1 MSAYQ
6 TLERRFARLA
16 AINDALGILQWDT
29 ETLMP
34 PGAADGRAEQLA
46 TLKVLSH
53 GLLTDDDNA
62 DLLADGEHE
71 TELSNWQDANR
82 HEMPGPSFLPPVVPI
97 DLV

>member
-34 PGAADGRAEQLA
+34 PGAADGRAERGPTDAQPA
-46 TLKVLSH
+46 SIAVDTTAKARRSSSTH
-53 GLLTDDDNA
+53 G
-62 DLLADGEHE
+62 H
-71 TELSNWQDANR
+71 
-82 HEMPGPSFLPPVVPI
+82 
-97 DLV
+97 